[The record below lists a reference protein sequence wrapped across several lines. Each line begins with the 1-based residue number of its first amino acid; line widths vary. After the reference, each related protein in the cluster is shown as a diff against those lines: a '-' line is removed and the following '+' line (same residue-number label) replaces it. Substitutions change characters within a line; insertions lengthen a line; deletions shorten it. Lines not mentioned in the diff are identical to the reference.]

1 MLSDSSSIRNLQ
13 RLGLDHLVKDLEIVT
28 PIKEEIGETRIKQ
41 VHGVSNREVDALIR
55 YLEMISIELE
65 KNRDNHNIQ
74 TKNFILCYYD
84 GKGKISLHHGEFYLL
99 AKAVSLEEDL
109 LCDDDAVA
117 VISEL
122 LSGICGI
129 NFEVLNTLDFLYN
142 LYLAGQISAIMI
154 QWMVFFPERI

>member
-1 MLSDSSSIRNLQ
+1 M
-13 RLGLDHLVKDLEIVT
+13 
-28 PIKEEIGETRIKQ
+28 
-41 VHGVSNREVDALIR
+41 
-55 YLEMISIELE
+55 
-65 KNRDNHNIQ
+65 
-74 TKNFILCYYD
+74 
-84 GKGKISLHHGEFYLL
+84 
-99 AKAVSLEEDL
+99 